1 MTQMKTSLQTAVIR
15 SAVMI
20 AAVLVMAGIRPVTAK
35 AASDGF
41 YVNGTTIYDANGN
54 PFVMRGINVPH
65 AWFPEQTKTA
75 IDAIAKTDSNTVRIV
90 VADGETYTK
99 TTYNELVQIEHS
111 RKLNRE

>member
-15 SAVMI
+15 IAVMI

-54 PFVMRGINVPH
+54 P
-65 AWFPEQTKTA
+65 
-75 IDAIAKTDSNTVRIV
+75 SVRLTRKRLITSLYRLLNGV
-90 VADGETYTK
+90 
-99 TTYNELVQIEHS
+99 S
-111 RKLNRE
+111 RIR